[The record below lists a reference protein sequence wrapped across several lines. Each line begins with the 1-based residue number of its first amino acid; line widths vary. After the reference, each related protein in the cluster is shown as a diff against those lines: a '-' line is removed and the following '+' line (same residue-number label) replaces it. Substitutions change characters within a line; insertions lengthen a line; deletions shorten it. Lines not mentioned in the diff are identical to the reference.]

1 MKKYIFTLGF
11 LAVFGMANA
20 QKFSVADV
28 EVMQGG
34 TVNVALTIDTESAGD
49 YTGFQFE
56 AYVPEGFT
64 TTGASTVDNNT
75 WDKTKK
81 SGKLSV
87 GDVLVD
93 EELGDHAR
101 FLATSDDVV
110 LPAGEFQVATFEL
123 QVDKSVE
130 TGTYDVTIKNF
141 AFLIQT
147 GGKAAVDNLTFKV
160 NVVDYMTLDENA
172 TEAPKAANG
181 VKVLVKRTIADKT
194 WSTGCFPF
202 AMDAA
207 QIKTAFGDGVQLG
220 EITGCKIEEDDD
232 ENVVAIA
239 VGFKSISTIEANRP
253 FIIKVVNPISQFI
266 VEGVNITPESDP
278 ELEAKDFGKK
288 AGMYGTYVANTP
300 VPEEN
305 LFLNNGKFWYS
316 KGDNKMKAFRAY
328 FELKE
333 TLAAYD
339 AASRIYITFDDV
351 TAIKN
356 VKTNGEEEIYTL
368 SGQRVDKAGKGVY
381 IVNGKKVIK
390 K

>member
-1 MKKYIFTLGF
+1 
-11 LAVFGMANA
+11 
-20 QKFSVADV
+20 
-28 EVMQGG
+28 
-34 TVNVALTIDTESAGD
+34 
-49 YTGFQFE
+49 
-56 AYVPEGFT
+56 
-64 TTGASTVDNNT
+64 
-75 WDKTKK
+75 
-81 SGKLSV
+81 
-87 GDVLVD
+87 
-93 EELGDHAR
+93 
-101 FLATSDDVV
+101 
-110 LPAGEFQVATFEL
+110 
-123 QVDKSVE
+123 
-130 TGTYDVTIKNF
+130 
-141 AFLIQT
+141 
-147 GGKAAVDNLTFKV
+147 
-160 NVVDYMTLDENA
+160 
-172 TEAPKAANG
+172 
-181 VKVLVKRTIADKT
+181 
-194 WSTGCFPF
+194 
-202 AMDAA
+202 MDAA

-253 FIIKVVNPISQFI
+253 FIIKVNNPVSQFT
-266 VEGVNITPESDP
+266 VEGVNITPESAP

-305 LFLNNGKFWYS
+305 LFLNDGKFWYS

-333 TLAAYD
+333 TLVAYD

-356 VKTNGEEEIYTL
+356 LKTNGEEEIYTL
-368 SGQRVDKAGKGVY
+368 SGQRVSKAGKGVY